1 MLFAKIK
8 MIVDQKLATSPK
20 RGGVPHCRTDPVTR
34 YPKSNKRERYRKK
47 IENKFHN
54 QANDLKHFTA
64 HTLEGVTL

>member
-1 MLFAKIK
+1 MFFAKIK

-20 RGGVPHCRTDPVTR
+20 RGGVPHCRTNPVTR
-34 YPKSNKRERYRKK
+34 YPKSYKREIPKK